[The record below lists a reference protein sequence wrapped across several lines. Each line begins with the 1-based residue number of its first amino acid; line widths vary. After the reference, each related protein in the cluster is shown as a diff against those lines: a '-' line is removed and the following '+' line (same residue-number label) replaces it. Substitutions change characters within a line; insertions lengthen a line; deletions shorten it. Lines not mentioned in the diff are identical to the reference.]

1 MKWVL
6 IWIWVGLVV
15 VASTAVKAEEA
26 AEIVRW
32 DRAPI
37 PLTLPVGEE
46 RYIWFPGRV
55 QPGIPPELTSKLR
68 VQAVNDTIYLLA
80 SESFEATRLPVRD
93 LEGGDF
99 YLFDVRTDDEA
110 SSAPLRVVK
119 TEGRDEGALTDATNA
134 EVGATGS
141 EDFGYVE
148 LTRFAAQQIYAP
160 KRLVEQ
166 TPGISKVPLPAT
178 GQPTA
183 AFYRGGEVTT
193 TPVASWRGQS
203 GLYVTAVKVTN
214 ATQNRLALDP
224 RLARGDWLAATFH
237 HRELG
242 PNGEASDTSTLYLIS
257 DRPFLEVAEP
267 WLG

>member
-6 IWIWVGLVV
+6 IWVWVGLIF
-15 VASTAVKAEEA
+15 VASTSGKAQEA

-37 PLTLPVGEE
+37 PLTLPVGKE

-80 SESFEATRLPVRD
+80 KEPFETTRLPVRD

-99 YLFDVRTDDEA
+99 YLFDVRTDDKA

-119 TEGRDEGALTDATNA
+119 TEGRDEDALIDVADGGEA
-134 EVGATGS
+134 ATGQD
-141 EDFGYVE
+141 EFGYVE

-160 KRLVEQ
+160 ERLAEQ

-203 GLYVTAVKVTN
+203 GLYVTAIKVTN
-214 ATQNRLALDP
+214 ATQNRLDLDP

-237 HRELG
+237 HRELS

>member
-1 MKWVL
+1 
-6 IWIWVGLVV
+6 
-15 VASTAVKAEEA
+15 
-26 AEIVRW
+26 
-32 DRAPI
+32 
-37 PLTLPVGEE
+37 LTLPVGDE

-68 VQAVNDTIYLLA
+68 VQAVKDTIYLLA
-80 SESFEATRLPVRD
+80 RESFETTRLPVRD
-93 LEGGDF
+93 LESGDF
-99 YLFDVRTDDEA
+99 YLFDVRTDGEA
-110 SSAPLRVVK
+110 SSTPLRVVK
-119 TEGRDEGALTDATNA
+119 TAGRDEGALTERKDDGAASSDAA
-134 EVGATGS
+134 E
-141 EDFGYVE
+141 FGYVE

-160 KRLVEQ
+160 KRLAEQ
-166 TPGISKVPLPAT
+166 KPGISKVPLPAT
-178 GQPTA
+178 GQPSA
-183 AFYRGGEVTT
+183 AFYRGGEVTV

-203 GLYVTAVKVTN
+203 GLYVTAVKITN

-242 PNGEASDTSTLYLIS
+242 PSGEANDTSALYLIS